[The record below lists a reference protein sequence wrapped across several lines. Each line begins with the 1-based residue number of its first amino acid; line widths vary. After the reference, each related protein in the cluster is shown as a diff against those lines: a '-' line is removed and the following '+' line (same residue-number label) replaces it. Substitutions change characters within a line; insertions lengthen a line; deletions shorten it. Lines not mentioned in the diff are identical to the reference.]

1 MSKANV
7 VGMWIVAVFA
17 VGSLCHEGP
26 AAQRQGDARVTEQ
39 TMNASEGPALKDLTI
54 RIVQDNYSC
63 SDQLET
69 AWGFAAYVTGP
80 QENILFDTGSDGALL
95 RGNMA
100 KLALDPNRVETVVL
114 SHNHADHTGG
124 LVGFLKQNANVDLYC
139 LKSFPAPFK
148 ETVRGYGVRLL
159 QVERPQLICQN
170 VYSTGQMGTRIPEQ
184 ALVVRTERGLVVLT
198 GCAHPGVVRMVEKV
212 RALHEEE
219 ILLVMGGFH
228 LGWAQTSEIKQ
239 IIRALK
245 DLGVRYVAPTHC
257 SGDKARTLFHERF
270 GAHYL
275 SVGVGKTITLADL
288 K

>member
-1 MSKANV
+1 MFKANV
-7 VGMWIVAVFA
+7 VGMLTVVVCTVGYLRCGAPAVQ
-17 VGSLCHEGP
+17 G
-26 AAQRQGDARVTEQ
+26 QGDAEVTEQ
-39 TMNASEGPALKDLTI
+39 TMSAGEELALENLTI

-63 SDQLET
+63 SDQLEA
-69 AWGFAAYVTGP
+69 AWGFAAYLTGP
-80 QENILFDTGSDGALL
+80 PESILFDTGSDGALL
-95 RGNMA
+95 LGNMA
-100 KLALDPNRVETVVL
+100 KLAIDPNRVETVVL

-124 LVGFLKQNANVDLYC
+124 LVGFLKQHADVGLYC

-148 ETVRGYGVRLL
+148 ETVRGYGVRLFE
-159 QVERPQLICQN
+159 VERPQPICQN

-198 GCAHPGVVRMVEKV
+198 GCAHPGVARMVEKV

-228 LGWAQTSEIKQ
+228 LGWAQTSEIEQ
-239 IIRALK
+239 IILALK
-245 DLGVRYVAPTHC
+245 NLGVRYVAPTHC
-257 SGDKARTLFHERF
+257 SGDKAGALFQQHF

>member
-1 MSKANV
+1 MFKANV
-7 VGMWIVAVFA
+7 VGVLTVAVFTAGYLGHGAPA
-17 VGSLCHEGP
+17 VQG
-26 AAQRQGDARVTEQ
+26 QGDTEVTEQ
-39 TMNASEGPALKDLTI
+39 TMNAGEGLALKDLTI

-63 SDQLET
+63 SDRLET
-69 AWGFAAYVTGP
+69 AWGFAAYLTGP
-80 QENILFDTGSDGALL
+80 QENILFDTGSNGTLL
-95 RGNMA
+95 LGNMA
-100 KLALDPNRVETVVL
+100 KLDIDPNRIETVIL

-124 LVGFLKQNANVDLYC
+124 LVGLLKQNGDVTLYC

-148 ETVRGYGVRLL
+148 ETVRGYAVRLL
-159 QVERPQLICQN
+159 QIERPQLICEN

-198 GCAHPGVVRMVEKV
+198 GCAHPGVARMVEKV

-228 LGWAQTSEIKQ
+228 LGWAQTSEIEQ
-239 IIRALK
+239 LIRALK
-245 DLGVRYVAPTHC
+245 NLGVRYVAPTHC
-257 SGDKARTLFHERF
+257 SGDKARELFQKHF